1 QDSGGALQPAQ
12 GRRLLN
18 SQSGADGTIV
28 LFNGNFADKRSALYF
43 GTDQISFFNRVV
55 FDATGKESSPASTS
69 SFATGE
75 PINCSYNGSGNGC
88 NAANSAGTSN
98 TSPFLVPVVLNRA
111 DPTMIAIAPGFN
123 QFNSVNG
130 NFVYVAQDT
139 APESATSVNL
149 QTTSVGQVADD
160 SVVTTLAYGIPAR
173 NNQGSS
179 ANPNALLAGV
189 QRSDTKGEVW
199 FSSDVGASPLVRLDA
214 YALSGGLPPTA
225 MVLDPTSPSAQTS
238 PGQIRFYV
246 ADSRNLWGTQNQGVQ
261 FNALTSNLPTGFV
274 RPTALEFISNNG
286 VNALLVGGLLTPI
299 TCDSSPNGCVV
310 SSTQSPIAVADSDGN
325 GNLSGWRYFGQG
337 LPNAWVAQ
345 LVYYPSVDVLV
356 AGAVGRGVWTLYDV
370 SSYFP
375 QATVLQFGLANND
388 SLPDASFLTDG
399 TNLNGTTFSRPL

>member
-1 QDSGGALQPAQ
+1 
-12 GRRLLN
+12 
-18 SQSGADGTIV
+18 
-28 LFNGNFADKRSALYF
+28 
-43 GTDQISFFNRVV
+43 
-55 FDATGKESSPASTS
+55 
-69 SFATGE
+69 
-75 PINCSYNGSGNGC
+75 
-88 NAANSAGTSN
+88 
-98 TSPFLVPVVLNRA
+98 
-111 DPTMIAIAPGFN
+111 
-123 QFNSVNG
+123 
-130 NFVYVAQDT
+130 
-139 APESATSVNL
+139 
-149 QTTSVGQVADD
+149 
-160 SVVTTLAYGIPAR
+160 
-173 NNQGSS
+173 
-179 ANPNALLAGV
+179 AGV

-345 LVYYPSVDVLV
+345 LVYYPAVDVLV
-356 AGAVGRGVWTLYDV
+356 AGGGGPGGVTPFLRHHH
-370 SSYFP
+370 F
-375 QATVLQFGLANND
+375 
-388 SLPDASFLTDG
+388 LPAPP
-399 TNLNGTTFSRPL
+399 RPLLGAHNKLAPPPAVLA